1 MSFQKSIHKP
11 VLYNRQLCKML
22 KVPYKPHYKCYL
34 KRKLGILS
42 WRERRDLKDYIY
54 NHMED
59 LRGSPYRY
67 RHYYLSLWDF
77 QSYLRHFIEVNPVKV
92 AEKAINI
99 ELNYSENQIYYKMK
113 DDINMEMII

>member
-11 VLYNRQLCKML
+11 VLYKRELCKML

-54 NHMED
+54 NLDH
-59 LRGSPYRY
+59 
-67 RHYYLSLWDF
+67 
-77 QSYLRHFIEVNPVKV
+77 
-92 AEKAINI
+92 
-99 ELNYSENQIYYKMK
+99 IYCFY
-113 DDINMEMII
+113 IRVFWNANTI